1 MQTIPIL
8 MYHQIDAP
16 PPKGSPMR
24 GLVVAPHTFWWHMAS
39 LWLLGYRGLSMTQLE
54 PYLRGELQGKVFGI
68 TFDDGYEN
76 NLRCALPILK
86 RFGFSSTCYV
96 VAGAVGQHNSWDAAQ
111 GIAQVPLMDSAQLQ
125 RWVDGGQ
132 EIGSHTLTHTK
143 LNTLTAQQQQQEIAQ
158 SKRVL
163 EAMVKQTHGVRHFC
177 YPYGLFD
184 ATSVAAVQDAAYA
197 TATTT
202 ARGRVAVGAPLH
214 TPLRPLELPRVLV
227 SRTTTWAHLLL
238 KCLTRYEERSTNT
251 SQSFLNKR

>member
-16 PPKGSPMR
+16 QPKGSPMR
-24 GLVVAPHTFWWHMAS
+24 GLVVAPRAFWWHMAT
-39 LWLLGYRGLSMTQLE
+39 LWLLGFRGLSMTQLE

-96 VAGAVGQHNSWDAAQ
+96 VAGAAGQQNSWDAAQ
-111 GIAQVPLMDSAQLQ
+111 GIAQVPLMDAAQLQ
-125 RWVDGGQ
+125 SWVDGGQ
-132 EIGSHTLTHTK
+132 EVGSHTLTHAK
-143 LNTLTAQQQQQEIAQ
+143 LSTLTAPQQQHEISE

-163 EAMVKQTHGVRHFC
+163 EAMVQQSHGVRHFC
-177 YPYGLFD
+177 YPYGLYD
-184 ATSVAAVQDAAYA
+184 ATTVSAVQDAAYA

-202 ARGRVAVGAPLH
+202 ARGRVAVGASSH
-214 TPLRPLELPRVLV
+214 SPLRPLELPRVLV
-227 SRTTTWAHLLL
+227 SRSTTFLHLLL
-238 KCLTRYEERSTNT
+238 KCFTRYEDRRTKAS
-251 SQSFLNKR
+251 